1 MHGDRVQVDDDGF
14 WYVLG
19 RSDDTLK
26 IAGKRTGPSEVES
39 LVSATGLAAEVAAIG
54 LPDSI
59 KGSSLAII
67 VTLMPGVKPDEGVR
81 LEIAQAIVAGHGRA
95 YQPSVILFV
104 PDIPKTRNMKIMRR
118 VVRATYLGE
127 DPGDLSSMVNPESLD
142 AIRAARD
149 QQNNR

>member
-1 MHGDRVQVDDDGF
+1 MPVTPDSPVILQV
-14 WYVLG
+14 L
-19 RSDDTLK
+19 
-26 IAGKRTGPSEVES
+26 PS
-39 LVSATGLAAEVAAIG
+39 LVTG
-54 LPDSI
+54 
-59 KGSSLAII
+59 
-67 VTLMPGVKPDEGVR
+67 GVERGTI
-81 LEIAQAIVAGHGRA
+81 EIAQAIVAGHGRA

-149 QQNNR
+149 QQKIR